1 MSLTWNDLMNVT
13 CYRCHQPGHVRRN
26 CPKEQKLPGQSPG
39 YAGTGENG
47 EDGPYLPPLRSQAG
61 DYQAWG
67 SYAHSLLSQRMTGE
81 ACPVPGARM
90 ADYAEWGEGQ
100 QGPQACLTDS
110 PFRRQQ
116 GLAPRHEHELREI
129 AARQVA
135 ESRAARAIL

>member
-1 MSLTWNDLMNVT
+1 MNLTWNDLMNVT

-26 CPKEQKLPGQSPG
+26 CPKEAKQPGRAHG
-39 YAGTGENG
+39 YAAHGEEEN
-47 EDGPYLPPLRSQAG
+47 GPYLPPLRSQAG
-61 DYQAWG
+61 DYAAWG
-67 SYAHSLLSQRMTGE
+67 AYARALLSQAMTGE
-81 ACPVPGARM
+81 ACPVPGERM
-90 ADYAEWGEGQ
+90 ADYAPWGEGQ

-129 AARQVA
+129 AARQAA